1 MVCLAEDTTYVS
13 GVDGSTN
20 PAFGHSFVIAHTVT
34 PEFQKLKHQHLQAKA
49 RLDSE

>member
-20 PAFGHSFVIAHTVT
+20 PAFGHSFVIAHTCDPRI
-34 PEFQKLKHQHLQAKA
+34 PEAKA
-49 RLDSE
+49 SASAG